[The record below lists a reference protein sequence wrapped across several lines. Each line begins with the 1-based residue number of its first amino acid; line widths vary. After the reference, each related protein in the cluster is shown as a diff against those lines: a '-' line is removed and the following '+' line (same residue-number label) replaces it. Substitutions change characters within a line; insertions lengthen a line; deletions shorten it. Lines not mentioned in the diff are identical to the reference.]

1 MNESVITPSEFKEL
15 KGTLRK
21 IGAFDAL
28 VDCDFDAYV
37 MAAQLSYK
45 DYVMEAVPWILRA
58 VNGETVELTARR
70 QAAIIA
76 AVSEVN
82 GLLYALCEGYD
93 LTKAVYRLCVAVQ
106 AADNEA
112 ALRLI
117 TGADKAESEPET
129 AGEAERAAGDEPAEL
144 ERLRAMPTGFLCREL
159 MAARETIREEKRIAA
174 DWRRIAEGNRAE
186 LEAKAAELA
195 ECRERL
201 EKAVA
206 EAEQWKKFCR
216 DRLGTDAFPQVS
228 EPQEIESDGG
238 EAVEIFPE
246 EDVKEIGDFL

>member
-15 KGTLRK
+15 KGTLMK

-28 VDCDFDAYV
+28 VDCDVDAYV

-45 DYVMEAVPWILRA
+45 DYVTEAVPWILRA
-58 VNGETVELTARR
+58 VNGETPDLSARK
-70 QAAIIA
+70 QATIIA

-82 GLLYALCEGYD
+82 GLLYALCEGFD
-93 LTKAVYRLCVAVQ
+93 LTQAVYRLCVAVQ
-106 AADNEA
+106 AADNEE

-117 TGADKAESEPET
+117 SGVDPAGGEPET
-129 AGEAERAAGDEPAEL
+129 PEPTERAADDVPAEL

-159 MAARETIREEKRIAA
+159 LAARETAREERKIAA
-174 DWRRIAEGNRAE
+174 DWRRIAEENRAE

-195 ECRERL
+195 ECGESLERAK
-201 EKAVA
+201 E
-206 EAEQWKKFCR
+206 EAEQWKKICR
-216 DRLGTDAFPQVS
+216 DRLGLDEFPQVS
-228 EPQEIESDGG
+228 EPQEVEANGG

-246 EDVKEIGDFL
+246 EEEKYIGDFL